1 MSDDHGHFI
10 IHIKYYIGTFI
21 SLLILTVF
29 TVAIS
34 RVDLGLLNDPVAIGV
49 AIIKATLVLLFFMG
63 LKWDKG
69 ISTVLIL
76 GSVSAILIF
85 FLLTYS
91 DIGFRGTIYE
101 TDKGIHNI
109 NSPVKLIKPGEK
121 NLHH

>member
-1 MSDDHGHFI
+1 MSNDHGHFI
-10 IHIKYYIGTFI
+10 IPIKYYIGTFI
-21 SLLILTVF
+21 SLLILTVI

-34 RVDLGLLNDPVAIGV
+34 RVDLGILNDPVAIGL

-91 DIGFRGTIYE
+91 DLGFRGTIYE

-109 NSPVKLIKPGEK
+109 NSPVKLIKPGEQSS
-121 NLHH
+121 HH